1 MQQSVV
7 HLGEKNGSLRALK
20 AYHVEECNTVS
31 SLGEKTL
38 VKRTSSFQHC
48 FFGYRRD
55 LLMYLSFFDS
65 QLELL
70 DA

>member
-38 VKRTSSFQHC
+38 VKRTPSF
-48 FFGYRRD
+48 
-55 LLMYLSFFDS
+55 
-65 QLELL
+65 
-70 DA
+70 